1 MKWYKGE
8 KHNINLMHSLRRK
21 AKLELT
27 QIVIDDFW
35 IDSDLDRSDD
45 SASAEELGYVDNFWV
60 GNNSI
65 FINDFWISSS
75 P

>member
-27 QIVIDDFW
+27 QIVTEDF
-35 IDSDLDRSDD
+35 
-45 SASAEELGYVDNFWV
+45 
-60 GNNSI
+60 
-65 FINDFWISSS
+65 
-75 P
+75 